1 MIADL
6 KSARKNT
13 IETNKPFLNK
23 DFAKKI
29 FGMIKNCH
37 VAIFARFTK
46 DPDGNIQ
53 HAIEALS
60 VFSYLNFFDKRV
72 INTWQYFLLHS
83 IS

>member
-1 MIADL
+1 MPIKRNMQKNQVLIADL
-6 KSARKNT
+6 KSAQKNT

-29 FGMIKNCH
+29 FGMINNCH

-53 HAIEALS
+53 HAIRSFIS
-60 VFSYLNFFDKRV
+60 V
-72 INTWQYFLLHS
+72 
-83 IS
+83 